1 MLQACMC
8 QPCVGLVPRLESTWQ
23 PKGQPHQ
30 HVPQVTRVI
39 LEKLGISSKQL
50 FPRNWRFLP
59 TLDPQVIIKPRKSW
73 IELCCAFRWT
83 WLSSGTLTVVCQKG
97 RWVPYIYISGGS
109 VKFLLSEREVCPIL
123 LHSHEQWACN
133 AHIFFYK
140 DKNFCN

>member
-1 MLQACMC
+1 MIVLKDRWMLQACMC
-8 QPCVGLVPRLESTWQ
+8 QPCVGLVPCLKSTWQ

-59 TLDPQVIIKPRKSW
+59 TLDPQVIIYKSKK
-73 IELCCAFRWT
+73 ILNCCAFRWT

-97 RWVPYIYISGGS
+97 RWVPYIHISGGT
-109 VKFLLSEREVCPIL
+109 VKFLLSEREVCPWL
-123 LHSHEQWACN
+123 WQWYMSI
-133 AHIFFYK
+133 HISGGSVK
-140 DKNFCN
+140 